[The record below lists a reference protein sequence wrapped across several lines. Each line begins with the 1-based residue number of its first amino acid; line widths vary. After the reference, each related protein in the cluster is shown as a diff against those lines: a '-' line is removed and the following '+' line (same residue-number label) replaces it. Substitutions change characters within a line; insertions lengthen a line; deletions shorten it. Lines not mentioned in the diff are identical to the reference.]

1 MSREDRRPLSQVP
14 EDSVCAYMHSFT
26 SQAPSQQE
34 LFTILHPPYNGREQH
49 IFDTFA
55 YFPSDTDHHFNDW
68 AYSLPHDVQD
78 VDEFGPDYPHLSVL
92 QRLPFRMPV
101 PQTPQPTV
109 LLSDTCPERQA
120 LPTRPDSRSPYV
132 LNPPELSAG
141 FFPGNEYRDFPVPH
155 LAPAPVFFVPAP
167 AMFSAPQFVSAVEEP
182 RILPPDVTESHRPP
196 SFPAHHRSLRRSR
209 AARAYPLPGPNGFV
223 PSDPDDLSSH
233 EKKRL
238 YVESLE
244 RYIQYLH
251 QLFAFLNIAPAP
263 LQRVSNYRALTSR
276 SMRTILLVLRR
287 SAEAIHALT
296 VEEASKSI
304 HLREALL
311 QAQAINSDRDQIFE
325 IRETTVS
332 PSSDSAGTSSTCV
345 TAADP
350 DATDI
355 SKYFADPSF

>member
-1 MSREDRRPLSQVP
+1 MNIAIFLFRTSLLRP
-14 EDSVCAYMHSFT
+14 YFSFLLL
-26 SQAPSQQE
+26 PCFLLLN
-34 LFTILHPPYNGREQH
+34 LF
-49 IFDTFA
+49 
-55 YFPSDTDHHFNDW
+55 
-68 AYSLPHDVQD
+68 
-78 VDEFGPDYPHLSVL
+78 
-92 QRLPFRMPV
+92 
-101 PQTPQPTV
+101 
-109 LLSDTCPERQA
+109 LLSKSPAYCH
-120 LPTRPDSRSPYV
+120 PT
-132 LNPPELSAG
+132 
-141 FFPGNEYRDFPVPH
+141 
-155 LAPAPVFFVPAP
+155 
-167 AMFSAPQFVSAVEEP
+167 
-182 RILPPDVTESHRPP
+182 
-196 SFPAHHRSLRRSR
+196 SR